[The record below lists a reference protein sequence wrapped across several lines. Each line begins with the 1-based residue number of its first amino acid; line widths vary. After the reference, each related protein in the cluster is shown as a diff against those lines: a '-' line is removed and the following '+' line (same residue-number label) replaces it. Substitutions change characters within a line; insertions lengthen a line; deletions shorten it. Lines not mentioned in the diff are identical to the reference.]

1 MNFSRSI
8 FKREPISFSPRG
20 IFLEVIFEQNFP
32 FLFIYFFFFIY
43 QFYDKLRTN
52 IFIPG
57 DIRISF
63 LMVKKAFPLEI
74 KMNLRKNYDPY
85 ETKYYSFTLLS
96 NIDLKKKKRG
106 VLLSNY
112 RGILEGGNEIVCFS
126 ITSLLFNFA
135 HLNTCNF

>member
-1 MNFSRSI
+1 MGERERERDMNFSRSI

-20 IFLEVIFEQNFP
+20 IFLEVIFEQIFP
-32 FLFIYFFFFIY
+32 FLFIYFFFLY

-96 NIDLKKKKRG
+96 NIDLKKKKR
-106 VLLSNY
+106 
-112 RGILEGGNEIVCFS
+112 RF
-126 ITSLLFNFA
+126 TF
-135 HLNTCNF
+135 